1 MKFNLKGSA
10 TAMVTPFLE
19 DQSIDF
25 EALKKHTEFLIQNG
39 VDYLVVMGTTGESV
53 TLNRDEK
60 QRVLETVIEQ
70 NRNRLPIVMGVGGY
84 DTQDICDSIRQL
96 ANYPVAAILSVTP
109 YYNKPTQAG
118 LIAHYKTIAH
128 NTDFPI
134 ILYNVPGR
142 TGVNMEAE
150 TTLTLAETEPRI
162 VAVKE
167 ASGQMT
173 QMMKIIKHKPKHFQV
188 ISGDDAITLPLM
200 AVGAD
205 GAISVISNAFP
216 KEFSMMVH
224 AAQNGDFPTALNL
237 HLYLLDFIEACFKEN
252 SPAGIKALMS
262 LKRQLQNV
270 LRLPL
275 IPVSKTLEQQLFALL
290 DGKMNR

>member
-1 MKFNLKGSA
+1 MKLELKGCG
-10 TAMVTPFLE
+10 TAMVTPFFE
-19 DQSIDF
+19 DKSIDF

-53 TLNRDEK
+53 TLSRDEK

-70 NRNRLPIVMGVGGY
+70 NRNRLPIVMGAGGY
-84 DTQDICDSIRQL
+84 HTQEICESVQQL
-96 ANYPVAAILSVTP
+96 ANYPIAAILSVTP

-118 LIAHYKTIAH
+118 LIAHYKTIAQ
-128 NTDFPI
+128 NTSFPI

-142 TGVNMEAE
+142 TGVNLEAE
-150 TTLTLAETEPRI
+150 TTLTLAETEPNI

-167 ASGQMT
+167 ASGQMN
-173 QMMKIIKHKPKHFQV
+173 QIMRIIKHKPEHFQV

-200 AVGAD
+200 AIGAD
-205 GAISVISNAFP
+205 GSISVIANAFP
-216 KEFSMMVH
+216 KEFSMMIH
-224 AAQNGDFPTALNL
+224 AAQNGDFQTALNL
-237 HLYLLDFIEACFKEN
+237 HLYLLDFIQACFKEN

-275 IPVSKTLEQQLFALL
+275 IPVSKALEQQLFALI
-290 DGKMNR
+290 DEKMN